1 MSVSWIVASRYN
13 SVAQLSTSTAS
24 NAYGEVTGSGTDYT
38 TVWAAMDNKNASSKV
53 IFDQETTRNVITWR
67 VRSSTSTRAVTPK
80 YVIRY
85 GSDLYNIL
93 AVQEIG
99 RHDEL
104 HFISE
109 RVISE

>member
-1 MSVSWIVASRYN
+1 MIVGRLDRRITF
-13 SVAQLSTSTAS
+13 VAPSTAS
-24 NAYGEVTGSGTDYT
+24 NSYGEVTGSGTDYT

-85 GSDLYNIL
+85 G
-93 AVQEIG
+93 
-99 RHDEL
+99 
-104 HFISE
+104 
-109 RVISE
+109 

>member
-1 MSVSWIVASRYN
+1 MIVGRLDRRITF
-13 SVAQLSTSTAS
+13 VAPSTAS

-109 RVISE
+109 RVISD